1 MLRRLI
7 TRYSGKFLSRWLVLL
22 FDAGLVV
29 LTYGMAVLLRTN
41 FDFAVFEEVRVWEQL
56 ALTLPVYLLFFW
68 LSKSYTG
75 IIRHTGLHDAELL
88 AQAVGL
94 SGLFLAGIGTAGRTF
109 GWNFLEDFS
118 LSTAIIHVI
127 LSLVALIGLRF
138 LVRSLYWNLFDRQ
151 KVGRRRTLVYGAGQ
165 SGLITLQSIRSDRK
179 GDLEVVGFVDDNPG
193 LQGKTIQGLNVF
205 SPAQVYDTNL
215 VQRMNVKTII
225 FAIQNM
231 DPEKRADMADAMME
245 KGLDV
250 KVVPPISQWV
260 NGQLRS
266 GQIQNIR
273 IEDLLERDTIR
284 LDRTHIIREFHE
296 KVILVTGAAGSIGS
310 ELVRQLIILQPRTLV
325 LLDQNE
331 SGLYDLQQ
339 ELYRKHPNLQSV
351 LEVVVADVT
360 HGARLRKL
368 LESFKPYAIFHA
380 AAYKH
385 VPLMEAHPAEAI
397 RVNVGGS
404 SQLMD
409 LAVETGVERFVMVST
424 DKAVNP
430 TNVMGATKRAAEMYA
445 LALQGTGKTRFTITR
460 FGNVLGS
467 NGSVIPLFRRQIEQ
481 GGPVTV
487 THPDIIRFFM
497 TIPEAC
503 NLVLEAG
510 AMGTGGEVFVFD
522 MGKPVKIVDLARKM
536 IKLSGFEPG
545 RDIQIQFSGLR
556 PGEKLYEELLA
567 NREQNRP
574 THHPKIL
581 IANSAIV
588 DPEMTRYLVKDLC
601 LALPEANNF
610 QLVKKLKRL
619 MPEYVSQN
627 SIFSSLDAP

>member
-1 MLRRLI
+1 MLRRFI
-7 TRYSGKFLSRWLVLL
+7 ARYSGKFLSRWLVLL

-29 LTYGMAVLLRTN
+29 FAYAIAVLLRTN
-41 FDFAVFEEVRVWEQL
+41 FDFNVFYEVRVWEQL

-109 GWNFLEDFS
+109 GWDYLEDFS
-118 LSTAIIHVI
+118 LSTAIIHVM

-151 KVGRRRTLVYGAGQ
+151 KVGRKRTLIYGAGQ

-179 GDLEVVGFVDDNPG
+179 GELEVVGFVDDNPG

-260 NGQLRS
+260 NGQLRT

-360 HGARLRKL
+360 HEARLRKL

-409 LAVETGVERFVMVST
+409 LAVANGVERFVMVST

-430 TNVMGATKRAAEMYA
+430 TNVMGATKRAAELYA

-510 AMGTGGEVFVFD
+510 AMGTGGEVYVFD

-567 NREQNRP
+567 NREQNQP

-581 IANSAIV
+581 IANSAMA
-588 DPEMTRYLVKDLC
+588 DPEMVRYLVKDLC

-627 SIFSSLDAP
+627 SIFSSLDAS

>member
-1 MLRRLI
+1 
-7 TRYSGKFLSRWLVLL
+7 
-22 FDAGLVV
+22 
-29 LTYGMAVLLRTN
+29 
-41 FDFAVFEEVRVWEQL
+41 
-56 ALTLPVYLLFFW
+56 
-68 LSKSYTG
+68 
-75 IIRHTGLHDAELL
+75 
-88 AQAVGL
+88 
-94 SGLFLAGIGTAGRTF
+94 
-109 GWNFLEDFS
+109 
-118 LSTAIIHVI
+118 
-127 LSLVALIGLRF
+127 
-138 LVRSLYWNLFDRQ
+138 
-151 KVGRRRTLVYGAGQ
+151 
-165 SGLITLQSIRSDRK
+165 
-179 GDLEVVGFVDDNPG
+179 
-193 LQGKTIQGLNVF
+193 
-205 SPAQVYDTNL
+205 
-215 VQRMNVKTII
+215 
-225 FAIQNM
+225 
-231 DPEKRADMADAMME
+231 ME